1 MVPDVGDQEL
11 VRQDLRLLLDVVLLD
26 VRMRRSAG
34 GCGGGLPAQPAS
46 TSRSPT
52 APASG
57 PVSAEKTGV
66 GTLPATEAVAMTLLS
81 RSCGIS
87 RCCRLV

>member
-34 GCGGGLPAQPAS
+34 GCGGGPARAAGEHEPFPDGAGQRP
-46 TSRSPT
+46 
-52 APASG
+52 G
-57 PVSAEKTGV
+57 Q
-66 GTLPATEAVAMTLLS
+66 
-81 RSCGIS
+81 CGED
-87 RCCRLV
+87 RRWHAAGD